1 MELLSLCPEKL
12 HCPVPL
18 ETLVITWKNSSNLGF
33 EGEDNVEE
41 TKLSIKG
48 WRLCPRSF
56 VVNFMGL
63 TLLIILPTPN
73 VELAMVNSSFD
84 VKNVNKM
91 SDSLRNGF
99 FSNPARYSS
108 NGLIF
113 DCKTSRPLPMNICK
127 IFEKL
132 SKALNYHWELAPK
145 LQAILQWIKY
155 PKIKNVLTLHQSKV
169 PRRVLG

>member
-1 MELLSLCPEKL
+1 MFFFVLKTFCSNLNSWIGEFVFWWHEQ
-12 HCPVPL
+12 
-18 ETLVITWKNSSNLGF
+18 VITWKNSSNLGF

-91 SDSLRNGF
+91 SDSFRNGF

-113 DCKTSRPLPMNICK
+113 DCKTSRPLPMNIWK

-145 LQAILQWIKY
+145 LQAIPQWIK
-155 PKIKNVLTLHQSKV
+155 
-169 PRRVLG
+169 

>member
-1 MELLSLCPEKL
+1 
-12 HCPVPL
+12 
-18 ETLVITWKNSSNLGF
+18 
-33 EGEDNVEE
+33 
-41 TKLSIKG
+41 
-48 WRLCPRSF
+48 
-56 VVNFMGL
+56 MGL

-132 SKALNYHWELAPK
+132 SKALNYH
-145 LQAILQWIKY
+145 
-155 PKIKNVLTLHQSKV
+155 
-169 PRRVLG
+169 